1 MKAYCSL
8 DAVCSAFAFRA
19 NLMVH
24 IFQWRWC
31 LGLGHWSLQIPSSV
45 PCFALSISG
54 FDVSHKVWLCSKILT
69 NLRICKYGSRL
80 SVSVHPFPNY
90 SRRKA
95 SPHCFTTITL
105 EAEKHSCCDD
115 RTDTQQATYLSQA
128 YTETYL
134 YKAPTWRLYLS
145 LAALLGF
152 WVRNYFC
159 ASRQIRY
166 PEQEDLVKFSRKRS
180 AVSCANAV

>member
-1 MKAYCSL
+1 MKNIKGLAWRL
-8 DAVCSAFAFRA
+8 IAVWTRFAQPLLLELTWWFTYSSGDGVWGWGIKVFRFPHQFHALMWAF
-19 NLMVH
+19 LV
-24 IFQWRWC
+24 
-31 LGLGHWSLQIPSSV
+31 LK
-45 PCFALSISG
+45 
-54 FDVSHKVWLCSKILT
+54 HKVWLCSKILT
-69 NLRICKYGSRL
+69 NLQIRKYGSRL
-80 SVSVHPFPNY
+80 SVSVHPFPSY
-90 SRRKA
+90 SRRKV

-159 ASRQIRY
+159 ASR
-166 PEQEDLVKFSRKRS
+166 
-180 AVSCANAV
+180 